1 MRIPEYII
9 ARINAEADLVSII
22 KRHTTLKPAGKEFKG
37 CCPFHGEKTP
47 SFYVNP
53 ASNLYYCFGCGAKGN
68 AISFLV
74 DYERLTFVEA
84 VKELSEQTGIELP
97 KEDTQS
103 VSYQKGT
110 NKASGTPKEHT
121 QATPP
126 PKQNS
131 HSKKDNNTLP
141 APTTP
146 PKPQGQGQGNLY
158 ELLAAVTAYY
168 QDMLQKTPAALQYF
182 LGRGLTQNTIAQFQL
197 GYAPDGW
204 QQLEKAFPFDIE
216 GLKML
221 GLIRQ
226 SDKGRDYELLR
237 DRVIFPIKDKQG
249 KVVGFAGRA
258 MNDEVKPKYLNSSD
272 SVVFSKQHILYGY
285 YESRQQRAKRWL
297 VVEGYMDVIAL
308 YQAGVYGA
316 VAPMGTAVN
325 EGQIAGLLKFNDTL
339 TLCFDGDKAGQKA
352 ALRTLD
358 VAMPVLTDGK
368 SLKFLVLPDG
378 QDPDSYVLANGAKA
392 MDDAISRALPL
403 SDYLYGVFADKY
415 DLSSAENKAAAMAE
429 LKELTNKLPK
439 GSTFRY
445 WLGGDMYARFR
456 QSKKFVRPTTAKT
469 SPITPTEQLFLS
481 ILYQPTLL
489 QSDPLAEIYQ
499 QSGLDRLDE
508 QFTRL
513 HPFPTL
519 PNWQTLNIDGLP
531 ELVDTASS
539 ALPLLL
545 PPTGDLTQDV
555 AIIDSNAHLILA
567 AITTPALQS
576 KLKSQWREFF
586 YHARHNPICHMELL
600 FKELLFQIIK
610 DTLIKEQQ
618 ASVSLAKSRLYKQR
632 LIALDNWNKAVI
644 KPDIQK
650 QLDGFS

>member
-22 KRHTTLKPAGKEFKG
+22 KRYTTLKPAGKEFKG

-103 VSYQKGT
+103 ISYQKSTG
-110 NKASGTPKEHT
+110 KSLDTPDNAPKNT
-121 QATPP
+121 QTVSP

-131 HSKKDNNTLP
+131 HPKKDALS
-141 APTTP
+141 APIP
-146 PKPQGQGQGNLY
+146 PKQQGQGNLY
-158 ELLAAVTAYY
+158 ELLSAVTAYY
-168 QDMLQKTPAALQYF
+168 QSMLQKHPAALQYF

-204 QQLEKAFPFDIE
+204 QQLEKTFPFDIE

-308 YQAGVYGA
+308 YQAGIYGA

-339 TLCFDGDKAGQKA
+339 TMCFDGDKAGQKA
-352 ALRTLD
+352 ALRTLN

-378 QDPDSYVLANGAKA
+378 QDPDSYVRANGAQA
-392 MDDAISRALPL
+392 MDDVIDAALPL
-403 SDYLYGVFADKY
+403 SDYLYGIFANKY

-456 QSKKFVRPTTAKT
+456 QSKKIVRPVATKT
-469 SPITPTEQLFLS
+469 SPVSPIEQLFLS

-489 QSDPLAEIYQ
+489 QSDPLADIYH
-499 QSGLDRLDE
+499 QSGLNRLDE
-508 QFTRL
+508 QFATRV

-539 ALPLLL
+539 ALPLLTT
-545 PPTGDLTQDV
+545 PTGDLTQD
-555 AIIDSNAHLILA
+555 ATIIDSNAHLILA
-567 AITTPALQS
+567 AITTPDLQS

-586 YHARHNPICHMELL
+586 YHARHNPICNMELL

-610 DTLIKEQQ
+610 DTLTAEQQ
-618 ASVSLAKSRLYKQR
+618 TSSSLTKSKLYKRR
-632 LIALDNWNKAVI
+632 LIALDNWNKSVI
-644 KPDIQK
+644 KPNIQK
-650 QLDGFS
+650 QLDGFG